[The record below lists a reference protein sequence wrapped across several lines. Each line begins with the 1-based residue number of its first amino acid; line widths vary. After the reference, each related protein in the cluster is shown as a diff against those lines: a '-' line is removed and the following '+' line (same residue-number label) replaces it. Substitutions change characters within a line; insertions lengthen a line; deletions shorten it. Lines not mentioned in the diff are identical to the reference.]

1 MAIAKKGSAII
12 VKGVRIATNCQCC
25 GCQPLPALPDS
36 VEVDI
41 TRGQT
46 GYATAVI
53 GENPLEGPESPK
65 FAFAVAWAF
74 PQGTYVLSQYTGDSY
89 RYEFPGNSGE
99 LFAIFD
105 AGTNQSL
112 QFRFRLPVIRS
123 ATFFDTSTPPTE
135 EYLLAD
141 DFITNAE
148 CSGGNVGY
156 HPKGDTTLPLFAVFR
171 CSAPLANSI
180 WLKMEEGCV
189 LEVPYPRFIGSV
201 SPGILDAATASSASG
216 CAFPIHLSVTRSAT
230 LTNTNDFFLTTTDLS
245 IHRNKILGQNSQY
258 MYTFSAVGADGES
271 FGGRPIATK
280 TATCTIDS
288 VRLIYGQESQDM
300 FPPVGDSL
308 CTY

>member
-1 MAIAKKGSAII
+1 MAIAKKGSEII
-12 VKGVRIATNCQCC
+12 VQGLRIATNCQCC

-46 GYATAVI
+46 GYATTVI
-53 GENPLEGPESPK
+53 GENPLGGPESPK

-74 PQGTYVLSQYTGDSY
+74 PQGTYVLNQYTFDSY
-89 RYEFPGNSGE
+89 RYEFPGNNGE

-105 AGTNQSL
+105 AGTSQYL
-112 QFRFRLPVIRS
+112 QFRFRLPVIRK

-135 EYLLAD
+135 AYLLAD

-156 HPKGDTTLPLFAVFR
+156 YPKGDTTLPSFGVVR
-171 CSAPLANSI
+171 CAMPTVDQVA
-180 WLKMEEGCV
+180 LKLEEGCTAG
-189 LEVPYPRFIGSV
+189 VPYPRFIGAV
-201 SPGILDAATASSASG
+201 FPGGLLASADANSSAG
-216 CAFPIHLSVTRSAT
+216 CALPIELSVTRTAKI
-230 LTNTNDFFLTTTDLS
+230 TNTTGIFSTTTDLS
-245 IHRNKILGQNSQY
+245 IHRSSSS
-258 MYTFSAVGADGES
+258 MYTFSAVGADSEAIDGS
-271 FGGRPIATK
+271 PIATK

-288 VRLIYGQESQDM
+288 VRLVYGQESQDM

>member
-1 MAIAKKGSAII
+1 MTIAKKGSSII
-12 VKGVRIATNCQCC
+12 VKGGRIATNCQCC

-36 VEVDI
+36 VEVTI
-41 TRGQT
+41 TRDQT

-89 RYEFPGNSGE
+89 RYEFPGNNGE
-99 LFAIFD
+99 LFAIFN
-105 AGTNQSL
+105 AGTNQYL
-112 QFRFRLPVIRS
+112 QFRFRLPVIRM

-156 HPKGDTTLPLFAVFR
+156 YPKGDTTLPSFGVVRCAMPAVGQV
-171 CSAPLANSI
+171 A
-180 WLKMEEGCV
+180 LKLEEGCTAG
-189 LEVPYPRFIGSV
+189 VPYPRFIGAAF
-201 SPGILDAATASSASG
+201 PGGFLASAVANSSAG
-216 CAFPIHLSVTRSAT
+216 CALPIELSVTRNT
-230 LTNTNDFFLTTTDLS
+230 KITNTTGIFSTTTDLS
-245 IHRNKILGQNSQY
+245 IHRNSSS
-258 MYTFSAVGADGES
+258 MYTFSAVGADSEAIDGS
-271 FGGRPIATK
+271 PVATK

-288 VRLIYGQESQDM
+288 VRMIYGQESQDM
-300 FPPVGDSL
+300 FPPVGSST